1 MPGIENLVKEYDA
14 DVKAIKQE
22 LLKLCWFMRGSLSYT
37 EAHMLTGEERMYV
50 ANLITEN
57 LETTKTSG
65 QPFF

>member
-1 MPGIENLVKEYDA
+1 
-14 DVKAIKQE
+14 
-22 LLKLCWFMRGSLSYT
+22 MRGSLSYT